1 MHVPHTTRIATDIA
15 KPRRQQHPLCARV
28 LPCLRALCPYLRVL
42 FLRAGPTLACSCLAY
57 AACILFARVCH
68 VITSGNPRTNPL
80 RVSYSAHCTCYVHHA
95 RCFQWLLLLYVRKY
109 SHYTPCPFSLSLLP
123 NPHCLPHY
131 QAHARVE
138 GSSPPRVS
146 CVYPRA
152 SVCVR
157 ECHVSVCV
165 WACVC
170 VRVCLGVFACVCTC
184 ASVRACVCVYLRVRA
199 CICVCVCVLEC
210 HVSVCMHVCG
220 CVPARGRVCECV
232 CISLLS
238 TLC

>member
-1 MHVPHTTRIATDIA
+1 MHAPHTACTVTDVA
-15 KPRRQQHPLCARV
+15 KTGRQQRPLCAHV
-28 LPCLRALCPYLRVL
+28 LPCLRALCPYLRVP
-42 FLRAGPTLACSCLAY
+42 FLHAGRTLACSCLAY
-57 AACILFARVCH
+57 AACVPFACVCH
-68 VITSGNPRTNPL
+68 VITSGDPLTNPL
-80 RVSYSAHCTCYVHHA
+80 RMSYSAHCTCYVRHA

-131 QAHARVE
+131 QTHARVE

-152 SVCVR
+152 YVRAR
-157 ECHVSVCV
+157 ECHVSVCML
-165 WACVC
+165 ACVC
-170 VRVCLGVFACVCTC
+170 VQVCL
-184 ASVRACVCVYLRVRA
+184 SLRACVCVYLRVRA
-199 CICVCVCVLEC
+199 CVCVCVYVLEC

-220 CVPARGRVCECV
+220 CVPARGRACECV

-238 TLC
+238 TIC